1 MKKYT
6 ENEIVKV
13 VNVLLYQVDI
23 CDLIY
28 DEKAQEDEYINEA
41 RVIAGFVHEGVKKEL
56 LADVCVDVFEENFPY
71 EFKREDFM
79 QVAEYI
85 LLNLYE

>member
-6 ENEIVKV
+6 ENEIVEV
-13 VNVLLYQVDI
+13 VNALLYQADI

-28 DEKAQEDEYINEA
+28 DMEQEDEYINEA
-41 RVIAGFVHEGVKKEL
+41 RVIAGFVNEKISKEK
-56 LADVCVDVFEENFPY
+56 LASICVDVFEEYFPY
-71 EFKREDFM
+71 EFKQKNFI
-79 QVAEYI
+79 QIAEYI

>member
-6 ENEIVKV
+6 ENQIINV
-13 VNVLLYQVDI
+13 VNTLLYQADM

-28 DEKAQEDEYINEA
+28 DIEQENEYINEA
-41 RVIAGFVHEGVKKEL
+41 RVIAGFVNEKISKEK
-56 LADVCVDVFEENFPY
+56 LADICVDVFEEYFPY
-71 EFKREDFM
+71 EFERKDFI